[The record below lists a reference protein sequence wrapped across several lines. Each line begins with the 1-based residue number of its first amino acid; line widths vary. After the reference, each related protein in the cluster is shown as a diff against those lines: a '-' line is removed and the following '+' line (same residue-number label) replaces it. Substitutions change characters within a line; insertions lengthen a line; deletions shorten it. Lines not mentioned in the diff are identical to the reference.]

1 MFLSSFLV
9 LGNNCPSVSVGSA
22 VNDAEGEVV
31 SDLQRNGCYSQG
43 NVKDFNKFLSKEV
56 GKEDFKVCG
65 LIKKNFSSKFF
76 NTFMN
81 ILKED
86 LYVCVSSVYIFI
98 LMGHALACV
107 FLSLS

>member
-1 MFLSSFLV
+1 M
-9 LGNNCPSVSVGSA
+9 
-22 VNDAEGEVV
+22 NDAEGEVV

-43 NVKDFNKFLSKEV
+43 NVKDFIKFLSKEV